1 MGVSRWLD
9 SWRRQRAPGA
19 GALVRAAVSG
29 ASIEEIVR
37 LAARQF
43 LDAGQA
49 DRAGV
54 WFLHPDQTR
63 QLEGVVVEAR
73 SGFGKPEWE
82 RLDRSLPFLE
92 MLLTSVEPVVVD
104 LKKVPQAGAVGP
116 LAKMRTAAW
125 IPVRTGDATLGLA
138 LVAYSFTRLR
148 VAPEVLRE
156 LADELALV
164 VSERRARAESRQ
176 LRAQVLR
183 VERLAALGQ
192 LISGVAHELNNPLTS
207 IMGYA
212 QLLLGRQNAGD
223 RAEAHRLHEEAERAR
238 RIVGNLLMFAREAPP
253 ERRPVDVNEIV
264 ERTVALRSYELKL
277 ENILLEREL
286 APRLPRVLADPHQV
300 QQLVL
305 NLLVNA
311 EQAISSGGRA
321 DETGGRPRGRIRIR
335 TSARG
340 ASRVVLEV
348 TDDGPGIPAE
358 MEARIFDP
366 FFTTKPMG
374 QGTGLGLSIARGIVS
389 EHGGEIFVLR
399 ERSGGTRPRESAD
412 TTMVV
417 ELPALASEHPRM
429 AEESRQPPAIRR
441 TVQTAQHAATRRRLR
456 VLVVEDEPTVAQL
469 VADVLTDEGHRV
481 ETVLDS
487 RDGLARTR
495 QKQFD
500 LVICDLRMPHL
511 DGRGFYEALLREGT
525 AAHTSLIFITGD
537 TLAPRTLAFL
547 EKYGLPYLAKPFL
560 VEELNEIVAR
570 VMESPVSNS
579 RRTAFDEPEEPA
591 ARDTRKESATSG
603 EHPRREALRRR

>member
-1 MGVSRWLD
+1 MGVSRWLE
-9 SWRRQRAPGA
+9 SWRRDRAPWT
-19 GALVRAAVSG
+19 GALGRAAVAG

-43 LDAGQA
+43 RDAAQA

-54 WFLHPDQTR
+54 WLVNPDPPTHVH
-63 QLEGVVVEAR
+63 GAVVEAG
-73 SGFGKPEWE
+73 SGIGRPEWE

-104 LKKVPQAGAVGP
+104 VKRVPQAAALGP

-125 IPVRTGDATLGLA
+125 IPVRCGDATLGLA
-138 LVAYSFTRLR
+138 MVAYSFTRLR

-176 LRAQVLR
+176 LRVQVLR

-207 IMGYA
+207 IIGYA
-212 QLLLGRQNAGD
+212 QLLLGRQKTGE
-223 RAEAHRLHEEAERAR
+223 RAAEVHRLYEEAERAR

-253 ERRPVDVNEIV
+253 ERRPVGLNEIV
-264 ERTVALRSYELKL
+264 ERTLALRSYELRV

-286 APRLPRVLADPHQV
+286 APGLPRVLADPHQI
-300 QQLVL
+300 QQLIL

-311 EQAISSGGRA
+311 EQAISASGGRA
-321 DETGGRPRGRIRIR
+321 DELGGRSRGRIRVR
-335 TSARG
+335 TIARE
-340 ASRVVLEV
+340 ANRVVLEV
-348 TDDGPGIPAE
+348 ADDGPGIPPE

-389 EHGGEIFVLR
+389 EHGGEIFVKREHSGSARLR
-399 ERSGGTRPRESAD
+399 DSSG

-417 ELPALASEHPRM
+417 ELPALASEHLRI
-429 AEESRQPPAIRR
+429 AEGDRPAPVAARR
-441 TVQTAQHAATRRRLR
+441 PAQSVQQGALRRRFR

-511 DGRGFYEALLREGT
+511 DGRGFYEALLREGAT
-525 AAHTSLIFITGD
+525 AYTRLIFITGD

-560 VEELNEIVAR
+560 VEELKEIVSR
-570 VMESPVSNS
+570 VLNSPDADPSS
-579 RRTAFDEPEEPA
+579 LDAQPA
-591 ARDTRKESATSG
+591 G
-603 EHPRREALRRR
+603 EQARREVIPQSGRKR